1 MKIVVTNN
9 QDLTEDQKKR
19 LNSLGEVTYYDS
31 LPDGNEYLKRV
42 EGADVICS
50 GTAGLKDAYSQLK
63 NVYITVS
70 FVSTAFVDNEVLKSN
85 NVTLSNAPGANKH
98 AVAEWVIFMMLLMMR
113 QFDDALNRDNT
124 YRENGALPPL
134 TSGLADR
141 SATILGY
148 GNIGRQVGK
157 LAESFGMSVSYFK
170 RGDDLNHSVKNAD
183 IVVNTLSSNE
193 LTQKLLNKYFF
204 GSMKR
209 GSCFVDITRSE
220 IVDED
225 AMIDALDEGRLSRVA
240 TDCGGIPVG
249 DTDDPYYQK
258 LLSHPKIFVTPH
270 ISYSTEKSAIT
281 GNDIMI
287 DNVAAWVAGNPQNVV
302 S

>member
-9 QDLTEDQKKR
+9 QDFTEDQKRR
-19 LNSLGEVTYYDS
+19 LESLGEVTYYDS
-31 LPDGNEYLKRV
+31 FPTVDEYLERV
-42 EGADVICS
+42 KDADVICS

-70 FVSTAFVDNEVLKSN
+70 FVSTAFVDAEVLKSN

-113 QFDDALNRDNT
+113 QFNEALNRSET
-124 YRENGALPPL
+124 YRHDGALPPL
-134 TSGLADR
+134 MKGLADR
-141 SATILGY
+141 NITILGS

-157 LAESFGMSVSYFK
+157 LAESFDMNVGYFR
-170 RGDDLNHSVKNAD
+170 RGDDLNDSVKNAD
-183 IVVNTLSSNE
+183 VIVNTLSSNE
-193 LTQKLLNKYFF
+193 STQKILNEDFFRSIKQGSYFI
-204 GSMKR
+204 
-209 GSCFVDITRSE
+209 DITRSE

-225 AMIDALDEGRLSRVA
+225 AMLVALDEGRLHSVA

-258 LLSHPKIFVTPH
+258 LLNHPKIFVTPH
-270 ISYSTEKSAIT
+270 ISYSTEKSAKT

-287 DNVAAWVAGNPQNVV
+287 DNVEAWIAGNPQNVV